1 MTTTALE
8 LRRSIENCELPH
20 EFFNEHH
27 TVLKRRI
34 DDTLDGLAPRVEW
47 VIGPSRVGKSM
58 LLNALAS
65 DYPAQRVG
73 NVREVP
79 VLTVPVLSSISSKL
93 LPISVLTALGVPLPQ
108 RGLTSGVMFNRML
121 EQLRLAK
128 TKVLL
133 WEEAS
138 HLVEPGSRVPP
149 RAAGDWFKDLHE
161 QLGVT
166 LILFG
171 VPRLQ
176 KLFESNEQLRCRAS
190 ARREFR
196 PYSYMSVPER
206 QSFTAC
212 VHTYAEIFKKAGWPI
227 QVDLQSL
234 VNNCYLLCGGLV
246 GVLSRF
252 MQELACLMTHQSPRA
267 VTYDDCALAAQAIE
281 TPSTTTY
288 PPFSGRPV
296 TAVELNK
303 AHEEVLRL
311 NGMTLRPLATTPT
324 TITSGI

>member
-1 MTTTALE
+1 MKTAIE
-8 LRRSIENCELPH
+8 LRRSIENCELNH
-20 EFFNEHH
+20 HYFVEHY
-27 TVLKRRI
+27 TALKRRI
-34 DDTLDGLAPRVEW
+34 DDTIDGLAPRVEW

-65 DYPAQRVG
+65 EYPVQRVG
-73 NVREVP
+73 NVRQVP

-93 LPISVLTALGVPLPQ
+93 LPISVLGALGVPIPQ

-161 QLGVT
+161 QLSVT

-176 KLFESNEQLRCRAS
+176 RLFESNEQLRCRAS
-190 ARREFR
+190 AKREFR
-196 PYSYMSVPER
+196 PYSYTSSEER
-206 QSFTAC
+206 LNFTAC
-212 VHTYAEIFKKAGWPI
+212 VHTYAELFNKAGWPI
-227 QVDLQSL
+227 EVELETL
-234 VNNCYLLCGGLV
+234 VNNCYLLCSGLV

-252 MQELACLMTHQSPRA
+252 MQELACQMTNQSPRA
-267 VTYDDCALAAQAIE
+267 VTYADCTLAAQAIE
-281 TPSTTTY
+281 SPTMPIC

-296 TAVELNK
+296 TVIELNR
-303 AHEEVLRL
+303 AHEEVLSL
-311 NGMTLRPLATTPT
+311 NGMTLRPSTTTPT
-324 TITSGI
+324 HITSGF